1 MKKHSLL
8 IIPGSLRDASYNK
21 GLARE
26 LSKIASEQG
35 MDVEIVDI
43 STIPFYDQDEES
55 SFPSEVQELKNKIR
69 AASGVLVVTP
79 EYNRSIPGVLKNA
92 IDWTSRP
99 YGDSAWAKKPFAVIG
114 TTVGNVGTG
123 LAQMHLRQIMSYL
136 DAHTMGQPEAYI
148 SDAMH
153 KFDAEG
159 NLTDE
164 NTRTHLVSFVEK
176 FSAHMAIFSK

>member
-1 MKKHSLL
+1 MNKHSLL

-26 LSKIASEQG
+26 LEKIASEQG
-35 MDVEIVDI
+35 MTVEVADI
-43 STIPFYDQDEES
+43 STIPFYDQDDEA
-55 SFPSEVQELKNKIR
+55 SFPKEATELKEKIR
-69 AASGVLVVTP
+69 AASGVIVVTP

-99 YGDSAWAKKPFAVIG
+99 YGDNAWVKKPFAVLG
-114 TTVGNVGTG
+114 TTIGNVGTG
-123 LAQMHLRQIMSYL
+123 LAQMHLKQIMSYL

-148 SDAMH
+148 SDAMN
-153 KFDAEG
+153 KFDGEG

-164 NTRTHLVSFVEK
+164 NTRKHLVSFVEK
-176 FSAHMAIFSK
+176 FAEHMSIFSK